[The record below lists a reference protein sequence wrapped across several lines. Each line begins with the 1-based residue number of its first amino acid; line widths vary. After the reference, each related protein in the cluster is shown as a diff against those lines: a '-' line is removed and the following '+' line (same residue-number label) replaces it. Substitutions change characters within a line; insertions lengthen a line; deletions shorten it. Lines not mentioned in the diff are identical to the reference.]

1 MNHWLARLMD
11 PLRSDYL
18 FNLTDPEYLDPG
30 EDNALV
36 KLPDGIPLGATGSED
51 TVIVSLHHS
60 CLIQSLISI
69 ILLNCNFTREQ
80 WQDAL
85 KLSFMFS

>member
-51 TVIVSLHHS
+51 TVIVSSHHS
-60 CLIQSLISI
+60 CLIQSLIISI
-69 ILLNCNFTREQ
+69 LHGNSGRTH
-80 WQDAL
+80 
-85 KLSFMFS
+85 